1 VDAVGTSS
9 DIASPGFEWGPTPSG
24 ARDYDRWVATRLLE
38 REVELSEL
46 LGALEAASRGEGRFV
61 LVGGE
66 AGAGKTSLI
75 QELRRR
81 VDSVFAA
88 CEPLS
93 VPAPLAPVRELAP
106 GLAELDGDDRV
117 ALARA
122 LRAALLVNRQA
133 AVVEDAHWADPAT
146 LDVLRALARR
156 IDEAGVLVV
165 VTYRDDELRAN
176 AALSAFVGDLA
187 TAPAVRRIDLRPLSV
202 EAVRVL
208 VEPSGGDPVEVMRLT
223 NGNPFLVAEVIAAR
237 ELLPATVRDATLA
250 RVIRLDDASRAVVEA
265 AAVIGQRV
273 PFAVLREIE
282 PFEPAALAG
291 ALARG
296 VLVDEGS
303 DLVFRHE
310 LTRQAIEESI
320 PLPRAAALHAKAL
333 VALEGTDPARLAHH
347 AERAGLRE
355 EAGRFAERAA
365 AEAEHVGAL
374 QEASLQLKR
383 ALLAPAGT
391 SERFE
396 LLLRYARATNFAGDM
411 EQAYTAAE
419 EAVGLARADLGSAV
433 AEGRA
438 LVVLSWTLWSLDRVE
453 EARSAA
459 DDAVAALAVGRDAE
473 YAAALAARL
482 RMESIAFD
490 PWMVVA
496 QAPRALALAQQVG
509 SEEARV
515 DIATSLGLAQGHLG
529 DAAALPT
536 ILGALADAKAARLT
550 FQTIRGYVNAVD
562 IAVELRAH
570 TTVDALADEA
580 MRRLDTFG
588 TAIPLQQ
595 VQLSVARSLLDRG
608 RLDEAVEWAQR
619 SRRDD
624 HGGIPL
630 ALGIEAVV
638 RARRGEDADTLF
650 EQAWRP
656 LEGIPDGWR
665 HGVLRAWEAEAAW
678 LRGDLG
684 AIRDSGT
691 EHGRSAA
698 DIAAW
703 AARARGSF
711 ATDWRSEQARWRE
724 LHAPYEAA
732 LAALPADE
740 RTARQAVG
748 ALRRLGAD
756 GAASAFARE
765 RRRLGFGSSRGP
777 RATTLANPAGLTRR
791 EQELL
796 DHMARGATNPEI
808 ARALQLSGRT
818 VAHHV
823 SSILAKLDA
832 RTRTGAVEA
841 ARTLGLVQ
849 DGPPPDTT

>member
-1 VDAVGTSS
+1 
-9 DIASPGFEWGPTPSG
+9 
-24 ARDYDRWVATRLLE
+24 VATQLLE
-38 REVELSEL
+38 REAELSEL
-46 LGALEAASRGEGRFV
+46 LAGAEAVSRGEGRFI
-61 LVGGE
+61 LVAGE

-75 QELRRR
+75 RELRRR
-81 VDSVFAA
+81 VESVVAA

-106 GLAELDGDDRV
+106 RLPELDGDDRV
-117 ALARA
+117 ALAWA
-122 LRAALLVNRQA
+122 LLAALGAGRQP

-146 LDVLRALARR
+146 LDVLRAVARR
-156 IDEAGVLVV
+156 IDDAGALVV

-176 AALSAFVGDLA
+176 PALSAFVGDLA

-202 EAVRVL
+202 DAVRAL
-208 VEPSGGDPVEVMRLT
+208 VEPAGGDAAEVMRLT
-223 NGNPFLVAEVIAAR
+223 NGNPFLVAEVIAAKHA
-237 ELLPATVRDATLA
+237 LPATVRDATLA
-250 RVIRLDDASRAVVEA
+250 RVTRLDDASRAVVEA
-265 AAVIGQRV
+265 AAVVGQRV
-273 PFAVLREIE
+273 PLALLAEIE
-282 PFEPAALAG
+282 PYDAEALEG

-296 VLVDEGS
+296 VLTDDGAA
-303 DLVFRHE
+303 LGFRHE

-320 PLPRAAALHAKAL
+320 TPARAAALHARAL
-333 VALEGTDPARLAHH
+333 AALAGEDPALLAHH

-355 EAGRFAERAA
+355 EAARFAERAA
-365 AEAEHVGAL
+365 AEAEQVGAL
-374 QEASLQLKR
+374 REASLQLER
-383 ALLAPAGT
+383 ALRGLAL
-391 SERFE
+391 SDERFE

-411 EQAYTAAE
+411 EQAFAAAE
-419 EAVGLARADLGSAV
+419 QAVGLARAELGRA

-438 LVVLSWTLWSLDRVE
+438 LVVLSWALWSLERVE

-459 DDAVAALAVGRDAE
+459 DEALAALAVAGDAE

-490 PWMVVA
+490 PWMVVSR
-496 QAPRALALAQQVG
+496 APRALALAQRVG
-509 SEEARV
+509 SVEARV
-515 DIATSLGLAQGHLG
+515 DIATSLALAQAHLG

-562 IAVELRAH
+562 IAADLRAH
-570 TTVDALADEA
+570 GTVDELAEEA

-588 TAIPLQQ
+588 TAIPLQN

-608 RLDEAVEWAQR
+608 RFDEAVGWAQL

-624 HGGIPL
+624 HGGVPL

-638 RARRGEDADTLF
+638 RARQGYDDRALF
-650 EQAWRP
+650 GQAWQP
-656 LEGIPDGWR
+656 LAGIPRGWR

-684 AIRDSGT
+684 AIGDSGG
-691 EHGRSAA
+691 ERGRAA
-698 DIAAW
+698 AEIAAW

-711 ATDWRSEQARWRE
+711 APDWRAEQARWRA
-724 LHAPYEAA
+724 LDAPYEAA

-740 RTARQAVG
+740 RAARQAVG

-756 GAASAFARE
+756 GAARAFAGE
-765 RRRLGFGSSRGP
+765 RRRLGFGTSRGP
-777 RATTLANPAGLTRR
+777 RATTLANAAGLTRR

-796 DHMARGATNPEI
+796 DHIARGETNPEI
-808 ARALQLSGRT
+808 ASALHLSDRT

-823 SSILAKLDA
+823 SSILRKLDA

-841 ARTLGLVQ
+841 ARRLGLVQ